1 MEFKY
6 FHFYIRHSNSIVI
19 TELLFSNL
27 KKFEIKSLKKGGL
40 SFKYIDELMCMLFIF
55 ICWWMM
61 LHSGWSFMD
70 SKAKNKE
77 QTPIDWNRK
86 WRKKTAGH
94 QARLSVIE
102 EPPTKKFKTILSRTF
117 WNVNRKI
124 LCKNTFIMILDIKF

>member
-1 MEFKY
+1 
-6 FHFYIRHSNSIVI
+6 
-19 TELLFSNL
+19 
-27 KKFEIKSLKKGGL
+27 
-40 SFKYIDELMCMLFIF
+40 
-55 ICWWMM
+55 
-61 LHSGWSFMD
+61 MD

-124 LCKNTFIMILDIKF
+124 LCKNTFIHHDP

>member
-1 MEFKY
+1 
-6 FHFYIRHSNSIVI
+6 
-19 TELLFSNL
+19 
-27 KKFEIKSLKKGGL
+27 
-40 SFKYIDELMCMLFIF
+40 
-55 ICWWMM
+55 
-61 LHSGWSFMD
+61 MD